1 MSIEAMKQAFDALLF
16 VGHTSRS
23 DTAIAVCAEA
33 TDVLRQAIAQA
44 EKQQAL
50 DKKADN
56 ARELGLDY
64 ESTHTDHPMRHWDRT
79 CPACV
84 EQAEKQEQFCDNHCT
99 WRDHHSDCVRA
110 EKQEPVAWD
119 CCANCLRPKSQH
131 RGEECPRPYTTVWHE
146 WDYDFPPDNYTAPPK
161 REWVGLT
168 DEERHSIREWQR
180 IQEELG
186 TVWSPMMLYLYEAIE
201 AALRRKNT

>member
-1 MSIEAMKQAFDALLF
+1 MSITAMKQAFDALLF

-79 CPACV
+79 CPVCV
-84 EQAEKQEQFCDNHCT
+84 EQEEKQEQFCDNHCT

-110 EKQEPVAWD
+110 EKQEPVAWRWLYNGKPD
-119 CCANCLRPKSQH
+119 SHKCFDGKGPDADVILRAASSVM
-131 RGEECPRPYTTVWHE
+131 PRTVQ
-146 WDYDFPPDNYTAPPK
+146 YFYTAPPSK
-161 REWVGLT
+161 PWVSLT
-168 DEERHSIREWQR
+168 DEEEI
-180 IQEELG
+180 ELDEKYG
-186 TVWSPMMLYLYEAIE
+186 YDINAYIDARDAKLKE
-201 AALRRKNT
+201 KNT